1 MISKVVMN
9 ARVSK
14 GVVGSS
20 VEARGFKDFKAHM
33 TARLRCDDCRV
44 RILKSTESYGLQQ
57 WFAKTIMKLRTLCL
71 RLVVSFIFVGLFEA
85 KI

>member
-1 MISKVVMN
+1 MMISKVVMN

-44 RILKSTESYGLQQ
+44 RILKSTESYGI
-57 WFAKTIMKLRTLCL
+57 TT
-71 RLVVSFIFVGLFEA
+71 VVRKDNYEAEDVVPKACCIFHFCGFV
-85 KI
+85 